1 MIEAP
6 LPKLVVLM
14 TCFNRKQS
22 TLRSLRA
29 LPAAVDGAFNFQ
41 LVLIDDGTDETAEAV
56 AEEYPGAIVRKGSGS
71 LFWNGGMRLA
81 WETALGLDPDFF
93 LWLNDDTFLRSRAV
107 ADLLREYCGART
119 RRTIVVGRTVDPET
133 GVASYGGLVQAKA
146 ISRLNFR
153 PLTEEERYCDTM
165 TGNCVLI
172 PAIAATEVGL
182 NSSRYCHAFGD
193 IDYGLRAKRSGY
205 DIIELKEPVAE
216 QRHNDKWEASIS
228 TLNSRNWRFIFSDPK
243 GIPWRE
249 WYSFC
254 REFGGPL
261 WPINFVLRYLKI
273 ASVR

>member
-1 MIEAP
+1 MTEITT
-6 LPKLVVLM
+6 PKLVVLM

-29 LPAAVDGAFNFQ
+29 LPAAVDGALSFQ
-41 LVLIDDGTDETAEAV
+41 LVLVDDGKDGTAEAV
-56 AEEYPGAIVRKGSGS
+56 AEECPGAVLIAGSGS
-71 LFWNGGMRLA
+71 LFWNGGMRAA
-81 WETALGLDPDFF
+81 WEKALTLNPDFF
-93 LWLNDDTFLRSRAV
+93 LWLNDDTFLRPGAV
-107 ADLLREYCGART
+107 ADLLRQYREASS

-133 GVASYGGLVQAKA
+133 GVVSYGGLVRAKR

-153 PLTEEERYCDTM
+153 SLTQEERHCDTM

-172 PAIAATEVGL
+172 PAIAAAEVGL
-182 NSSRYCHAFGD
+182 NSPRYRHAFGD
-193 IDYGLRAKRSGY
+193 IDYGLRARRSGY

-216 QRHNDKWEASIS
+216 QRYNENWQAGINK
-228 TLNSRNWRFIFSDPK
+228 LNSRNWRFIFSDPK

-261 WPINFVLRYLKI
+261 WPLNFLLRYVKI